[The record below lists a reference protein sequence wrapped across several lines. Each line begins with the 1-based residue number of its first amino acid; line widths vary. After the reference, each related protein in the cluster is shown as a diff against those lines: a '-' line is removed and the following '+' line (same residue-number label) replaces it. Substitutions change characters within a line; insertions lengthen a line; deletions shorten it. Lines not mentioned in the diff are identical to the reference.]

1 MRQHGVGLQAA
12 CDLAGKIA
20 DDMVRSMMQMERD
33 LPALIDGY
41 EAKRDAIGAYLHL
54 GYSLIRGTFDWY
66 MISHRYRD
74 ERYFSA

>member
-1 MRQHGVGLQAA
+1 
-12 CDLAGKIA
+12 
-20 DDMVRSMMQMERD
+20 MVRSMIQMEND
-33 LPALIDGY
+33 HPLLIDGY
-41 EAKRDAIGAYLHL
+41 EAKQEAISKYLHL